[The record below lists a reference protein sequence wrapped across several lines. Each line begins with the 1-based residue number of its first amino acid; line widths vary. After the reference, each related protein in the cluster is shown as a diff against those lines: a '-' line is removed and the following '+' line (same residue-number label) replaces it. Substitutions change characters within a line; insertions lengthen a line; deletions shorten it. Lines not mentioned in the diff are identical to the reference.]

1 MWQRQGGACQ
11 VLVWVVEIENFV
23 SKALLS
29 EHVSINLF
37 VFLLVGTAFAICFGL
52 IAWTFIDLLVI
63 VLDCAIAARS
73 ETVSEL
79 EVIVVCWTHQRIEVA
94 VHCTLMIVLMSLL
107 LLGLE
112 LVAFLALS
120 DLGLTPE
127 HVLLVLKLELAVRG
141 LFARLTQSL
150 PLLIA

>member
-1 MWQRQGGACQ
+1 M
-11 VLVWVVEIENFV
+11 
-23 SKALLS
+23 S

-52 IAWTFIDLLVI
+52 IAWTFIDLLVV
-63 VLDCAIAARS
+63 VLDCTIAARS